1 MNNEK
6 QKFIEIWDK
15 VAPTFGKIG
24 PKYWD
29 EFGKRLV
36 ELSSIKEG
44 AKVLDIGMGR
54 GASLFPAIEKIGE
67 DGYAIGI
74 DISEVMVRE
83 TYNDILMEHIENAKV
98 LRMNAESL
106 DFYDNY
112 FNNIIC
118 GFGIGYI
125 LFSDNKLTEIL
136 RVLREGGQVGFS
148 IWGVQEDQ
156 KWLAKINNKYL
167 QSSSCNEGKD
177 KNSNDLKFNTTDG
190 IKGILENSGFTN
202 VKVYEENTEVVY
214 SSKEE
219 WWQEMWS
226 NAARGVFEQVESF
239 GADKLEEYKKDIFN
253 GLDKYKKGEKFYFN
267 MPVIYAFGEKRSG
280 ELK

>member
-1 MNNEK
+1 MGYEK

-54 GASLFPAIEKIGE
+54 GASLFPAIEEIGE

-167 QSSSCNEGKD
+167 QSSSCNEEKD

-190 IKGILENSGFTN
+190 IKSILENSGFTN

-239 GADKLEEYKKDIFN
+239 GEDKLEEYKKDIFN
-253 GLDKYKKGEKFYFN
+253 GLNKYKKGEKFYFN
-267 MPVIYAFGEKRSG
+267 MPVIYAFGEKRG
-280 ELK
+280 E